1 MTVPARYIRYI
12 LAALAFGVAALG
24 FLLLPVDAGVR

>member
-12 LAALAFGVAALG
+12 LATLAFGIAALG
-24 FLLLPVDAGVR
+24 FIMLPA